1 MRRAAKEFES
11 LFMYQMLKS
20 MRSTVNEAE
29 QKEGA
34 AFAGGLG
41 KEIFTGLFDQ
51 ELARKMSGMGYS
63 SIAEILY
70 RSFEKLIDAQ
80 YGIAGDSPAKM
91 LPLRQNPRTRPIEL
105 EKQGLPI
112 ESRSTRPIPIKSH
125 KPAPIPLG
133 HSGQRSPDRIR
144 DTYGPLIDR
153 AASLTEVDSTLIQS
167 VIRAESSGDH
177 KAISPA
183 GAKGLM
189 QLIDSTAAQYGVKEV
204 FDPGANIL
212 AGSRYLADLLKRFG
226 DLPLA
231 LAAYNAG
238 PGNVDKYG
246 GIPPFA
252 ETRAYVDKVMRL
264 YNEAKPANAVR
275 EAKGVPDASD
285 NFNTNRTPS
294 E

>member
-20 MRSTVNEAE
+20 MRSTINEAE
-29 QKEGA
+29 QKDGA
-34 AFAGGLG
+34 AFTGGLG

-51 ELARKMSGMGYS
+51 ELARKMSGIGHS

-80 YGIAGDSPAKM
+80 YGVAADPPAKM
-91 LPLRQNPRTRPIEL
+91 LPLRQDHRTRPIEI
-105 EKQGLPI
+105 EKRSLPI
-112 ESRSTRPIPIKSH
+112 EPQGTRSIPIKSR

-133 HSGQRSPDRIR
+133 HSSDRAPDRIR
-144 DTYGPLIDR
+144 DAYGPLIDR
-153 AASLTEVDSTLIQS
+153 AASLTAVDSTLIQS

-204 FDPGANIL
+204 FDPGDNIL
-212 AGSRYLADLLKRFG
+212 AGSRYLADLLQRFG
-226 DLPLA
+226 DLRLA

-264 YNEAKPANAVR
+264 YNQAKPANAVP
-275 EAKGVPDASD
+275 ETKGAADATD
-285 NFNTNRTPS
+285 NLNTNRTAS